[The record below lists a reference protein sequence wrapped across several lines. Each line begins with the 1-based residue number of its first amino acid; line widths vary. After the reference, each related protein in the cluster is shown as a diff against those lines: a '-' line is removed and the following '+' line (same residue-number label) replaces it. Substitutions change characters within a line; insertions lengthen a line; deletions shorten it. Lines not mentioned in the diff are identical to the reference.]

1 MPTFL
6 LGFLL
11 AAANVVAQ
19 APPPSPEDPSV
30 RAAVDRY
37 YKTLEAED
45 IAAYLALWSST
56 AERPRPESV
65 KFLFEYSD
73 DRYFDIGILRAVMVD
88 GRLRVRVSVRRE
100 RTRPPREP
108 GGQPSVTT
116 TVDRVALTFVR
127 EADDWKLMSEGFPSD
142 DLAASMAAARTPADR
157 EALLAAE
164 PDLLNTAL
172 VVSLLRLGTNAS
184 VLRQYPRAEAIFG
197 LAVDL
202 ARRTGSSKQEG
213 ESLQNLGNTLYFQ
226 RRFPEALSAYEQRL
240 ALEEKRADDGAA
252 ATAMS
257 GIATIKYS
265 LAEYGE
271 ALRRYRQALAIQ
283 ERLDDRAWAATTL
296 ISTGNVR
303 YLQGD
308 YSSAI
313 RDYSRSRT
321 LFRSFGDTSGDARAL
336 EGLGRTYSAQG
347 DFAAALSAFSGV
359 LAEGR
364 ARGDRERQATATQS
378 IAEVHLRLGNID
390 AARKGFE
397 ESRDHFMALN
407 NVPSAARVWQGL
419 GMTEL
424 NAGRVGQ
431 AEQAYRRSVTM
442 CSGIKDAECVA
453 YATVGLAFAQSAQEK
468 YAEAILSYRKG
479 IDAFVGF
486 GAREP
491 AARAEVGLSQAL
503 TGADDTSA
511 ALAAATR
518 ARQTAIDLSNDDVLW
533 RAWTA
538 EARAFRKSGATE
550 KAVAAARAATAV
562 VERMHATA
570 AARPATAIPSDASA
584 AFATLAVLQAESRDP
599 SAAWTSISRMRAIDL
614 RTALAVNEREISRG
628 MTAEEREQERVA
640 AVELLSL
647 FAQAQRERSLP
658 KPDSARL
665 AALDERIA
673 AAGASRDTW
682 MAGVYARLPQL
693 RVWRGLAPL
702 PTGKDLAGLPA
713 PGVVMLDFVVDD
725 DAVLVVAA
733 SGGPDGEVGKAAKV
747 TAYPIAIRRRALAE
761 RVNALL
767 HAPILRDVAEWRKA
781 AFEVARLLP
790 PDVMTLLASASR
802 VVVAPHDVLW
812 RVPFEALPIGDGY
825 LGDRAQ
831 VSYMGSAAAA
841 LQAAGIDAA
850 PVTTAFG
857 IASPELATATTERL
871 QQTAPGWLVRATD
884 AAVKEAASAI
894 DGYGEDGVVL
904 IGAAA
909 TEAAFRAKAPAASA
923 LHLGAPFRI
932 NGASPLFSPL
942 LLAGDPSS
950 ASDEDDGALEA
961 REVMNVSLRAR
972 VAVLSDGAATSM
984 RDGAAASGV
993 LQWAWLAA
1001 GVPAVVVARWTG
1013 EPAASHALLT
1023 EFHRHLR
1030 SGSDAA
1036 AALQAARAAV
1046 RANPEWSAPFYWAG
1060 WIGLGR

>member
-1 MPTFL
+1 VPTLL
-6 LGFLL
+6 LGSLL
-11 AAANVVAQ
+11 AAAGLVLQ
-19 APPPSPEDPSV
+19 ATPQSPEDPSV
-30 RAAVDRY
+30 RAAVERY

-45 IAAYLALWSST
+45 IAAYLALWSTT
-56 AERPRPESV
+56 AERPRPDSV
-65 KFLFEYSD
+65 KFLFEFSD
-73 DRYFDIGILRAVMVD
+73 DRYYDIEIVRSVLVD
-88 GRLRVRVSVRRE
+88 DRLRVRVSLRRE

-116 TVDRVALTFVR
+116 TTDRVALTFVR
-127 EADDWKLMSEGFPSD
+127 EAGDWKLVSEGFPSD
-142 DLAASMAAARTPADR
+142 DLAASIAAAPTPAAR

-184 VLRQYPRAEAIFG
+184 VQRQYPRAETIFA

-202 ARRTGSSKQEG
+202 AKRTGSSKQEG

-226 RRFPEALSAYEQRL
+226 RRFPDALNAYEQRL

-252 ATAMS
+252 AMALS

-265 LAEYGE
+265 LADYTE

-283 ERLDDRAWAATTL
+283 ERLDDRAWVATTL

-313 RDYSRSRT
+313 RDYSRSRA

-336 EGLGRTYSAQG
+336 EGLGRTYLAQG
-347 DFAAALSAFSGV
+347 DFAAALSAFAGV

-364 ARGDRERQATATQS
+364 ARGDRERQATAMQS
-378 IAEVHLRLGNID
+378 IADVHLRLGNID
-390 AARKGFE
+390 AARKGYE
-397 ESRDHFMALN
+397 ESRDHFMAIG

-424 NAGRVGQ
+424 NAGRVEQ

-442 CSGIKDAECVA
+442 CSGIKDEECVA

-468 YAEAILSYRKG
+468 YAEAIVSYRKG
-479 IDAFVGF
+479 IHAFVGF

-503 TGADDTSA
+503 TGANDTAGAMSA
-511 ALAAATR
+511 AAR

-538 EARAFRKSGATE
+538 EARALRKSGATD
-550 KAVAAARAATAV
+550 KAARSAVSATEV
-562 VERMHATA
+562 VERMRAAA
-570 AARPATAIPSDASA
+570 AARPATAIPPDASA
-584 AFATLAVLQAESRDP
+584 AFATLALLQAESSDP
-599 SAAWTSISRMRAIDL
+599 SGAWTSISRMRAIDL

-647 FAQAQRERSLP
+647 FAQAARERALP
-658 KPDSARL
+658 KPDKARL
-665 AALDERIA
+665 AALDARISES
-673 AAGASRDTW
+673 GASRDTW
-682 MAGVYARLPQL
+682 MAGLYARLPQL

-702 PTGKDLAGLPA
+702 PNVKDPAPLLA
-713 PGVVMLDFVVDD
+713 PGVVTLDFVVDD
-725 DAVLVVAA
+725 DDALVVVA
-733 SGGPDGEVGKAAKV
+733 SGGPEGKLA
-747 TAYPIAIRRRALAE
+747 AYPIAIRRRALAE

-781 AFEVARLLP
+781 ALGVARLLP
-790 PDVMTLLASASR
+790 PDVMTLLASATR
-802 VVVAPHDVLW
+802 VVVAPDDVLW

-841 LQAAGIDAA
+841 AQATGIDAA
-850 PVTTAFG
+850 PVTTALG
-857 IASPELATATTERL
+857 IAAPELASATTERL
-871 QQTAPGWLVRATD
+871 QQTAPGWLLRSAE
-884 AAVKEAASAI
+884 AAVKEAASAL
-894 DGYGEDGVVL
+894 DGYGEDGITL
-904 IGAAA
+904 TGAAA

-923 LHLGAPFRI
+923 LHMGAPFRI

-942 LLAGDPSS
+942 LLSGDPAS

-961 REVMNVSLRAR
+961 REVMNLSLRAR

-984 RDGAAASGV
+984 RDGAAAADV

-1001 GVPAVVVARWTG
+1001 GVPAVVVARWTSD
-1013 EPAASHALLT
+1013 PAASHALLA
-1023 EFHRHLR
+1023 ELHRRLR
-1030 SGSDAA
+1030 EGSDPA
-1036 AALQAARAAV
+1036 AALHAARGAM
-1046 RANPEWSAPFYWAG
+1046 RASPEWSAPFYWAG
-1060 WIGLGR
+1060 WIALGR